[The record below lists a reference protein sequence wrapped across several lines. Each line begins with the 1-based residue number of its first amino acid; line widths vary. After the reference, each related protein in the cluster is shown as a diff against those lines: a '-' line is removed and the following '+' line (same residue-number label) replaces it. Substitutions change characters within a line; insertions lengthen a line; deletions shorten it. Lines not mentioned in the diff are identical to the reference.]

1 MLDSYVGYV
10 GIGALLFVA
19 YLWSDNKK
27 QINWRLVLG
36 GILLTFS
43 LGLLLLKVPGTSNA
57 VLVIGTFVNKLTDY
71 ALAGAVFEF
80 GDTLTYGK
88 FYKPGQEALQ
98 GEFIFCIRIGV
109 TIVFICGLCSLGYY
123 FGILQRIV
131 SSMGFVL
138 RRTLGL
144 SGAES
149 LSCAAS
155 CWVGQVEAQ
164 LLIKP
169 YMAALNTVRT
179 VYFNDKLNR
188 HQLPVRRSRCT

>member
-1 MLDSYVGYV
+1 M
-10 GIGALLFVA
+10 
-19 YLWSDNKK
+19 
-27 QINWRLVLG
+27 
-36 GILLTFS
+36 
-43 LGLLLLKVPGTSNA
+43 PGTSNA
-57 VLVIGTFVNKLTDY
+57 VLVIGTVVNKLTDF
-71 ALAGAVFEF
+71 ALEGAVFVF

-88 FYKPGQEALQ
+88 FFKPGQEALQ
-98 GEFIFCIRIGV
+98 GEFIFGIRIGV

-131 SSMGFVL
+131 SGMGFVL

-169 YMAALNTVRT
+169 YMAKLTRSELLTSMTNSMATASGSALAMYMTMG
-179 VYFNDKLNR
+179 LNP
-188 HQLPVRRSRCT
+188 HI